1 MGDPSLIVGLT
12 VGGVAVALAA
22 LLLLATGIAGHGTG
36 AAAGESVPRCP
47 VLGEDRSPCGQPARH
62 LDPFRGERIC
72 EEHFGH
78 LLGRVGL
85 AGLMDADMRFAS
97 ARAYRERDAI
107 DGGR

>member
-1 MGDPSLIVGLT
+1 MGDPSLFVALI
-12 VGGVAVALAA
+12 VGGVALAT
-22 LLLLATGIAGHGTG
+22 LLLLATDIAGPGTG
-36 AAAGESVPRCP
+36 TAEQDSAPGCP
-47 VLGEDRSPCGQPARH
+47 VLGDDGSPCGQPARH

-97 ARAYRERDAI
+97 ARAHRERDAI
-107 DGGR
+107 DGGP